1 MQPEEKKMP
10 WFLTPL
16 AIAAAILCAG
26 PLATPL
32 VWMSGAF
39 KRWQKWAITALIA
52 LFTIWLFKASVDL
65 YNILLKDLQA
75 LQNVLK

>member
-1 MQPEEKKMP
+1 MPSEDKKTP

-16 AIAAAILCAG
+16 AVAAAILCAG

-52 LFTIWLFKASVDL
+52 LFTIWIFKASADL
-65 YNILLKDLQA
+65 YKILLKDLQE
-75 LQNVLK
+75 LQSILK